1 MEKVNFTDPDTNESA
16 EFYVLEQ
23 TTIRGINYLLV
34 TVDEEGDSDAFILKE
49 TQNED
54 DHNTIYEMVEDDIG
68 FPVKMAQ
75 QSYQYLQE
83 RVAEQKKR
91 LQSRHR
97 S

>member
-23 TTIRGINYLLV
+23 TIIRGINYLLV

-54 DHNTIYEMVEDDIG
+54 DHNTIYEMVEDDKELEALAKI
-68 FPVKMAQ
+68 F
-75 QSYQYLQE
+75 
-83 RVAEQKKR
+83 AE
-91 LQSRHR
+91 LMEDVDIEF
-97 S
+97 

>member
-54 DHNTIYEMVEDDIG
+54 DHNTIYEDDKELEALAKIFAELMEDVDIE
-68 FPVKMAQ
+68 F
-75 QSYQYLQE
+75 
-83 RVAEQKKR
+83 
-91 LQSRHR
+91 
-97 S
+97 

>member
-49 TQNED
+49 TQTKDEESV
-54 DHNTIYEMVEDDIG
+54 YVLVEDDTELSAIG
-68 FPVKMAQ
+68 KVF
-75 QSYQYLQE
+75 
-83 RVAEQKKR
+83 AE
-91 LQSRHR
+91 LLDDADIAF
-97 S
+97 

>member
-23 TTIRGINYLLV
+23 TTIRGINNLLV

-54 DHNTIYEMVEDDIG
+54 DHNTIYEMVEDDKELEALAKI
-68 FPVKMAQ
+68 F
-75 QSYQYLQE
+75 
-83 RVAEQKKR
+83 AE
-91 LQSRHR
+91 LMEDVDIEF
-97 S
+97 